1 MKQATII
8 KHSGQTVISLNGEIL
23 MALAVQVD
31 VVDFKV
37 VVTFQTVY
45 NFFLQQQTVESQKSL
60 HCLLILWPGTLLNP
74 FVQL

>member
-1 MKQATII
+1 
-8 KHSGQTVISLNGEIL
+8 
-23 MALAVQVD
+23 MALAVQID
-31 VVDFKV
+31 VVDFKF